1 MTAAKEA
8 QRLEKIEKGRLA
20 PKEMFQ
26 TAEYS
31 AWDDQGI
38 PTLDKEGV
46 AVAKSKLKKLA
57 KEYDVQIKSV
67 PRLAFVFITDVSS
80 QAARGFPRRDGQ
92 D

>member
-20 PKEMFQ
+20 PSEMFK

-31 AWDDQGI
+31 AWDDKGI

-46 AVAKSKLKKLA
+46 AVAKSKSKKLA
-57 KEYDVQIKSV
+57 KEYDVQTKSV
-67 PRLAFVFITDVSS
+67 PPTCTLSIADVSLQTS
-80 QAARGFPRRDGQ
+80 
-92 D
+92 